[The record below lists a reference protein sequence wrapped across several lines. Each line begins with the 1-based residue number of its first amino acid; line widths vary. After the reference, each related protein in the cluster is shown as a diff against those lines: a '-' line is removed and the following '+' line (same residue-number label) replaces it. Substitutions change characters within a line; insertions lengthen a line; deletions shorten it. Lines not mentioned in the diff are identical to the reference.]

1 MKCIIGNPQS
11 QQGEQ
16 LGIPDFSST
25 EIIKKYEYESS
36 NSIYALQ
43 LTLSSERSP
52 QKVESN
58 ISDIAR
64 FAPIIDR
71 AVQTVKLNEWF

>member
-1 MKCIIGNPQS
+1 LAQSDNGLRTDITGQYSNPKY
-11 QQGEQ
+11 G
-16 LGIPDFSST
+16 T
-25 EIIKKYEYESS
+25 EIIKKYEYESP

-43 LTLSSERSP
+43 LTLLSEKSP
-52 QKVESN
+52 QNVESN

-71 AVQTVKLNEWF
+71 VVQTVKLNE